1 MSSIYIFYLKNI
13 LVYGTI
19 TLNKCIKVREVFMK
33 NRIIALFLLVSLVFG
48 MTSCDRGQEIP
59 PKDRPL
65 VVESEDVVYTDEGI
79 AEIADGLVKTA
90 DILMPILGYPKL
102 KDDERAELHSL
113 TRDRIIPI
121 AREIPIYESELRR
134 IFDILVEEL
143 SAISA
148 DNTDTDRLG
157 IIADAYARMSAHVD
171 SRRLGELIFELD
183 LEWMGDSL
191 ERAKDRYDRYG
202 YSYYLE
208 DIEKYTALI
217 SDAEQLGSEAFSDA
231 LSVFMFIASA
241 SFGTVIADGST
252 VGVKAADI
260 LVIMKKQG
268 EKFASLGI
276 NEAQWQTVA
285 AMCEELIPDAISSAI
300 HAKVTWTLDDEDYFT
315 SAAAVMPDVIDFY
328 EIFTSEISPEAAEGI
343 EEGTELS
350 LALSICRELARNKSA
365 LTDLLSAMEEK
376 IPGASEAQISIMTT
390 YEKEGYA
397 EFTSLYLSSKEE
409 LIASIEAF
417 VNEPTE
423 DSIEELKRTV
433 IGFAASINPVV
444 AYVYMYL

>member
-1 MSSIYIFYLKNI
+1 
-13 LVYGTI
+13 
-19 TLNKCIKVREVFMK
+19 MK

-90 DILMPILGYPKL
+90 DIFMPILGYPKL
-102 KDDERAELHSL
+102 KDDERAELRSL
-113 TRDRIIPI
+113 TRDRIVPI
-121 AREIPIYESELRR
+121 AREIPIYESELSR

-157 IIADAYARMSAHVD
+157 VIADAYARMSAHVD

-191 ERAKDRYDRYG
+191 ERAKDRYG

-217 SDAEQLGSEAFSDA
+217 SDAEQLGSETFSDA

-252 VGVKAADI
+252 VGVKAADV

-285 AMCEELIPDAISSAI
+285 AMCEEFIPDAISSAI

-315 SAAAVMPDVIDFY
+315 AAAAVMPDVIDFY
-328 EIFTSEISPEAAEGI
+328 EMFTSDISPEAAEGI
-343 EEGTELS
+343 EEGTQLS
-350 LALSICRELARNKSA
+350 LALSICRELASNKGA
-365 LTDLLSAMEEK
+365 LTELLSAMEEK
-376 IPGASEAQISIMTT
+376 IPGASEAQISIVTT

-423 DSIEELKRTV
+423 ISLEELKRTA
-433 IGFAASINPVV
+433 IGFAASINSVV